1 VSVNV
6 FPAQLAG
13 RHTPGAVAEVLD
25 EAGLPASAL
34 EVEIS
39 EQSMLSDPRVLRGMA
54 DLAAF
59 GVHVVV
65 DDFGTGRANVAHLA
79 ELPEHGVRGIKLP
92 ADFLARIGPDGSA
105 CHDTTAGRAV
115 RVLAWTVDLAHDL
128 GLQVT
133 VEGVETAGQHDLV
146 EALGVDLAQGWHHG
160 RPADAEAT
168 TRLLRTRR

>member
-1 VSVNV
+1 VVSVNV

-34 EVEIS
+34 QVEIS

-65 DDFGTGRANVAHLA
+65 DDFGTGRANVAQLA
-79 ELPEHGVRGIKLP
+79 ELPEHGIGGLKLP
-92 ADFLARIGPDGSA
+92 ADFLRRVGPDGA
-105 CHDTTAGRAV
+105 GCHTGTAGRAV
-115 RVLAWTVDLAHDL
+115 QVLAATVDLAHDL
-128 GLQVT
+128 GLAVT
-133 VEGVETAGQHDLV
+133 VEGVETPQQH
-146 EALGVDLAQGWHHG
+146 ALMRALSVDLGQGWHYGH
-160 RPADAEAT
+160 PADADRT
-168 TRLLRTRR
+168 TQLFR